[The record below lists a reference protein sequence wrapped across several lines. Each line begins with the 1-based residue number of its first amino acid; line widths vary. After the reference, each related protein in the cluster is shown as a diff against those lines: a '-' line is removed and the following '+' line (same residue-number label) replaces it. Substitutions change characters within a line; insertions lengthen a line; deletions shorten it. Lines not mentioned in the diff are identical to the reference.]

1 MGQDGI
7 AVPEHTVAGRAFYL
21 DKFEVTKALWDDV
34 KAYADANGYTLTV
47 NSGAGVFH
55 PLYTMMWFDF
65 VKWCNARLEKE
76 GLTSV
81 YYMDEGFATVYKT
94 GEHTSIAN
102 QSANGYRLPTEAEWE
117 KAARGMLVGNTY
129 PWGNT
134 ITGSYANYYFNFCY
148 TSKWLN
154 YMKLEN

>member
-1 MGQDGI
+1 MVLIPGGAFTMGQDGI

-55 PLYTMMWFDF
+55 PLYTMMWSDC
-65 VKWCNARLEKE
+65 VKWCNARSERE

-94 GEHTSIAN
+94 GEHTPIAN
-102 QSANGYRLPTEAEWE
+102 
-117 KAARGMLVGNTY
+117 
-129 PWGNT
+129 
-134 ITGSYANYYFNFCY
+134 
-148 TSKWLN
+148 
-154 YMKLEN
+154 